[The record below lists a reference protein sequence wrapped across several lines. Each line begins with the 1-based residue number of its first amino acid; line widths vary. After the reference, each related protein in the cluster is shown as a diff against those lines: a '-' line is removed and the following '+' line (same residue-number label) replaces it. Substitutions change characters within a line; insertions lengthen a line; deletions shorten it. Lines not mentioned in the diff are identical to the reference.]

1 MAAYT
6 STQSGNFSANS
17 TWGGGGSP
25 SANNDT
31 FYISSGHT
39 VTLDTAF
46 SNLVIGFGDSS
57 IYGTLKNS
65 QSQNTELRMA
75 GRLYIYGGGTLHLC
89 DNSGAVTTK
98 ILFHGNDGETHGLF
112 QENQADANFIAEG
125 SDGMP
130 STTLSAN
137 EDENSTSLA
146 VASGTNFAA
155 GEWIAVF
162 NHTTASTSAEPDEHY
177 EDEGFLIHDVDGNT
191 IYFRHFVGPDDV
203 TISSVN
209 GATVT
214 VNNAKKHR
222 FGQYVIFGTGGN
234 RNVKQISSI
243 DLVRN
248 QITFDSAVTG
258 SVDGEVIYLTGTQK
272 QHDSGDKVR
281 KVATIITSEST
292 GTTITVANTNKFANG
307 DSIFIADAWSGSGTI
322 DYDDHELIHTVQ
334 SVDSTTQLTLSS
346 APGYTCRVGAFV
358 TRLTRNITIGGIY
371 SYDKPYYYNEYLNDG
386 AYSKTTIIKDVH
398 FKDVG
403 STNNQVYS
411 GFVFRG
417 RNNSQSSQ
425 VSTVTLTE
433 TIPERQYQPW
443 LEGITIN
450 HNSGVQTSNR
460 AGLWL
465 YSSRYAVVRCS
476 FNYRGK
482 FGLHTYW
489 EESQGFYN
497 CIVARQSDSM
507 IRIEGARGYNA
518 IAYCYANKGK
528 YGYRTFAGEYDSAEG
543 SHHNII
549 DSMEHMGGS
558 LRGNGNYAPD
568 GHYAFDFRGIRYGFY
583 ETQGFWL
590 YSRVEEVD
598 DGSVTA
604 SGVGSIGGTSQ
615 EGHGYT
621 YMQRGTGGMSH
632 QTFIEFNFEIDSVA
646 QYNFRCRRVWEEEHG
661 RWAVRRR
668 NSGDAHVGF
677 DHLVYVPAGTVIIAQ
692 CALNAPT
699 GFSYVTYPR
708 IYISDIRFARD
719 AGKVTTGGGVSN
731 FAGHLNYTSYTSAM
745 IGDNYETKSVT
756 TPARDYSRYVKVGV
770 YIYQDSD
777 HKGFYMKDIEIGLSK
792 PYESIHISAGN
803 SPDSKYFIPEQR
815 VNFTTVKKRLG
826 GRIR

>member
-6 STQSGNFSANS
+6 STQSGNFSASS

-25 SANNDT
+25 SANGDT
-31 FYISSGHT
+31 FNIAYGHT

-46 SNLVIGFGDSS
+46 SISSGFGDSY
-57 IYGTLKNS
+57 IYGMLKNS
-65 QSQNTELRMA
+65 QSANTELRMN
-75 GRLYIYGGGTLHLC
+75 GRLYIKGGGCLHLC

-98 ILFHGNDGETHGLF
+98 ILFDGSNSDTHGLW
-112 QENQADANFIAEG
+112 QENETDAHMVLEG
-125 SDGMP
+125 VDGMP
-130 STTLSAN
+130 STTLSAQEN
-137 EDENSTSLA
+137 ENSTSLA

-162 NHTTASTSAEPDEHY
+162 DHQTAGTGAGDGFSLR
-177 EDEGFLIHDVDGNT
+177 DEGFIIHDKNVNT
-191 IYFRHFVGPDDV
+191 VYFRHFVGPDDV
-203 TISSVN
+203 TISAVS

-222 FGQYVIFGTGGN
+222 FGQYVIFGTGSN

-243 DLVRN
+243 DLVN
-248 QITFDSAVTG
+248 NEITLDSDVTG
-258 SVDGEVIYLTGTQK
+258 SVVGEIVYVSGTDK
-272 QHDSGDKVR
+272 NHASGDKVR
-281 KVATIITSEST
+281 KVATSITSQST
-292 GTTITVANTNKFANG
+292 GATITVGNTNKFAVG
-307 DSIFIADAWSGSGTI
+307 DTIFIADAWSGSGTI

-346 APGYTCRVGAFV
+346 APGYTCRAGAFV
-358 TRLTRNITIGGIY
+358 TRISRNITIGSLTSSDRGF
-371 SYDKPYYYNEYLNDG
+371 YYNEYLNDG

-417 RNNSQSSQ
+417 RGNSQDSQ
-425 VSTVTLTE
+425 VSGVSLTE
-433 TIPERQYQPW
+433 TIPSRQYQPY
-443 LEGITIN
+443 LEGFTVT
-450 HNSGVQTSNR
+450 HNSDMQNSQR
-460 AGLWL
+460 SSIWF
-465 YSSRYAVVRCS
+465 YSSRYAVARCAL
-476 FNYRGK
+476 NYRGK

-518 IAYCYANKGK
+518 VAYCYANKGQ

-543 SHHNII
+543 SHHVII
-549 DSMEHMGGS
+549 DSLQHMGGS
-558 LRGNGNYAPD
+558 IRGNGNYAPD

-615 EGHGYT
+615 EGHGYK
-621 YMQRGTGGMSH
+621 YLQRGSAGTPA
-632 QTFIEFNFEIDSVA
+632 QEFIEFNFEVDSIA
-646 QYNFRCRRVWEEEHG
+646 QYNYRCRRVWEDEHG
-661 RWAVRRR
+661 RWAFRRR

-677 DHLVYVPAGTVIIAQ
+677 DKLVYVPAGVVIIAQ

-699 GFSYVTYPR
+699 GFSYTTYPR
-708 IYISDIRFARD
+708 IYIADCRQGRD
-719 AGKVTTGGGVSN
+719 AGKVTSAGGTSIV
-731 FAGHLNYTSYTSAM
+731 AGHLNFTSYTSAM
-745 IGDNYETKSVT
+745 IGNSYETKSVT
-756 TPARDYSRYVKVGV
+756 TPARNYSRYVKVGI
-770 YIYQDSD
+770 YLYQDSD
-777 HKGFYMKDIEIGLSK
+777 SEGFYMKDIEVGLSK
-792 PYESIHISAGN
+792 PYENIHIAGQN
-803 SPDSKYFIPEQR
+803 KADSVNYVPEER
-815 VNFTTVKKRLG
+815 TNFTTVKNRLG